1 MLDLEDYIEPTCLL
15 CADDE
20 RYSKGQQETI
30 PVSHIV
36 DRLDKALDKED
47 FIEAER
53 LLKFWENEAK
63 SLKDMRGLLSI
74 YSEIMGLSRKINNE
88 EWAME
93 AVKEGFEIIENEEL
107 QGLISTATVWLNGA
121 TTLKAFGKSKEALV
135 YYAKA
140 EKIYSEKLPAD
151 DDRMA
156 GLFNNMALA
165 LVDEEDYPE
174 AEEYYYKAIEIM
186 LSKPNGEVD
195 SAISYINLAQMYD
208 KCKDKSEVLVDAN
221 LMKAYDC
228 LNSNKVTRNGYY
240 AFVCRKCA
248 SAFDYYGYFLI
259 KQELNERAD
268 KIYEGN

>member
-1 MLDLEDYIEPTCLL
+1 
-15 CADDE
+15 
-20 RYSKGQQETI
+20 
-30 PVSHIV
+30 
-36 DRLDKALDKED
+36 
-47 FIEAER
+47 
-53 LLKFWENEAK
+53 
-63 SLKDMRGLLSI
+63 
-74 YSEIMGLSRKINNE
+74 
-88 EWAME
+88 
-93 AVKEGFEIIENEEL
+93 
-107 QGLISTATVWLNGA
+107 
-121 TTLKAFGKSKEALV
+121 
-135 YYAKA
+135 
-140 EKIYSEKLPAD
+140 
-151 DDRMA
+151 
-156 GLFNNMALA
+156 MALA